1 MIYKFNTDNDTMD
14 DLKLLERLTQL
25 CTLSEN
31 EVVEFKEAKK
41 QYDLSKLGQYFSAL
55 SNEANLLNQNEAW
68 LIFGVKDADKSIV
81 GTPFRS
87 QFADLQRL
95 KSEIAAQT
103 THNLTFREIYQLLL
117 PEGRVLLFNI
127 PPAPRG
133 MPVAWK
139 EHYYGRDGE
148 SLSALNIDE
157 LERIRSQSVTKDW
170 SAGICEQACLNDL
183 SSEALVR
190 ARTLYQTK
198 NPTLSN
204 DINQWDDITFL
215 NKVKLAIRGKITRA
229 AIILLGKSESEHFIS
244 PALAKISWIL
254 KDKDNLEKDF
264 QHFTCPFILSVDEVY
279 KKIRNLKYRYLNGS
293 LFPEEVEQYDPYI
306 IREALHNCIA
316 HQDYT
321 LSGRINLV
329 EKEDGELFFTN
340 VGSFI
345 PENVEK
351 VIEQDAPQE
360 LYRNPFLAQAM
371 VTLNMI
377 DTIGSGIKRMFTI
390 QRHKGFPLPDYH
402 FSDNRVAMKVTG
414 KILDMEYAKLLAQLP
429 TLSLSEVIL
438 LDKVQKQK
446 SLSYEEIHFLRK
458 RQLVKGKSTH
468 LQLSSRGLDE
478 LVWQKMIVDYLK
490 KVQKGQLSDFE
501 KILFDKLPENLNPTQ
516 KKNKIKNML
525 QALKKAGRLRWDK
538 SRFWRVSDT
547 ER

>member
-1 MIYKFNTDNDTMD
+1 MLQYLIMDNDTMD
-14 DLKLLERLTQL
+14 EQKLLEQLTRLYA
-25 CTLSEN
+25 LSEN

-41 QYDLSKLGQYFSAL
+41 QYDFSKLGKYFSAL

-68 LIFGVKDADKSIV
+68 LIFGVKDSDKSIV
-81 GTPFRS
+81 GTPFRT
-87 QFADLQRL
+87 QAADLQSL
-95 KSEIAAQT
+95 KSEVAAQT
-103 THNLTFREIYQLLL
+103 THSLTFREIYELNH
-117 PEGRVLLFNI
+117 PEGRLLLFSI

-133 MPVAWK
+133 IPVAWK
-139 EHYYGRDGE
+139 GHYYGRNGE

-157 LERIRSQSVTKDW
+157 LERIRSQSVTNDW
-170 SAGICEQACLNDL
+170 SAGICEEASINDL
-183 SSEALVR
+183 SSKALVR
-190 ARTLYQTK
+190 ARRLYQSK

-229 AIILLGKSESEHFIS
+229 AIILLGESESEHFIS
-244 PALAKISWIL
+244 PAIAKISWIL
-254 KDKDNLEKDF
+254 KDKENVEKDF
-264 QHFTCPFILSVDEVY
+264 QHFSCPFILSVDEVY
-279 KKIRNLKYRYLNGS
+279 DKIRKLKYRYMNGS
-293 LFPEEVEQYDPYI
+293 LFPEEVDQYDPYV

-321 LSGRINLV
+321 LSGRINVV

-345 PENVEK
+345 PEKVSS

-390 QRHKGFPLPDYH
+390 QRDKRFPMPDYD
-402 FSDNRVAMKVTG
+402 FADNRVAMKITG
-414 KILDMEYAKLLAQLP
+414 KILDLEYAKVLAQLP

-446 SLSYEEIHFLRK
+446 PLSSEEINLLRRRK
-458 RQLVKGKSTH
+458 LIKGKSTH
-468 LQLSSRGLDE
+468 LHISSRGVDDE
-478 LVWQKMIVDYLK
+478 EWQKMIVDYLK
-490 KVQKGQLSDFE
+490 KFGKGHLSDFE
-501 KILFDKLPENLNPTQ
+501 KMLSDKLPDRLTLKQ
-516 KKNKIKNML
+516 NKIKNTL
-525 QALKKAGRLRWDK
+525 QTLKKAGRLRLDK
-538 SRFWRVSDT
+538 SRFWVLSET